1 MENEQNEGIKGYEQH
16 EEYPSVIKIIGV
28 GGGGGNAAN
37 FMYSQNIAGVDF
49 VICNTDR
56 QALDRSPIPNKIQLG
71 EKGLG
76 AGSRPEIG
84 AQVAIES
91 LPTIQEMLSDSTEM
105 VFITAGMGGGT
116 GTGAAPVIAKAAK
129 DMGILTVGIVTI
141 PFAWEGSKRVRNAL
155 VGLEEMRKNV
165 DAIIIITNE
174 RIRKLYSDLTVKNA
188 FAKADKILSIAAS
201 GIAELITRDGDINV
215 DLEDVRT
222 VMTNSGDAIMGAGL
236 AAGPNR
242 AVEAVQDALNSPL
255 LISTDI
261 RSAKNILLN
270 VTYGDEM
277 TMDEFSTIVDF
288 LTVEYGFSGENLI
301 YGLGQDP
308 SLGEHI
314 TVTVVAAGM
323 DLSDVFGSEKQA
335 EPKVAAQPSHTTT
348 SFLDFFGNKKSEP
361 EQQPVVEKPD
371 SGKLDALHKSLY
383 GSGNAGSV
391 AQTRPVNVIQTQTQ
405 AQPQTQEP
413 PKSNTIDLD
422 DDETLGAFMGTP
434 AFERANK
441 SKAAAPEI
449 ASVFSINSDKEN
461 PISDKNAYL
470 HKNVD

>member
-1 MENEQNEGIKGYEQH
+1 MENEQNEEIKGGTMN

-91 LPTIQEMLSDSTEM
+91 LPIIQDMLSDSTEM

-288 LTVEYGFSGENLI
+288 LTIEYGFSGENLI
-301 YGLGQDP
+301 YGLGQDA

-323 DLSDVFGSEKQA
+323 DLSDVFGN
-335 EPKVAAQPSHTTT
+335 EPKAVSQSRPTATASL
-348 SFLDFFGNKKSEP
+348 LDFFGSKKVEQ
-361 EQQPVVEKPD
+361 EQQIEEQPS
-371 SGKLDALHKSLY
+371 SGRLDALHNSLY
-383 GSGNAGSV
+383 GSGNVGAAPQV
-391 AQTRPVNVIQTQTQ
+391 RPVNVT
-405 AQPQTQEP
+405 QPQPQEQ

-422 DDETLGAFMGTP
+422 DEEALGAFVGTP

-441 SKAAAPEI
+441 SKAGAPEI
-449 ASVFSINSDKEN
+449 ASQFSINSDKEN